1 MCRGV
6 GRGTRGIL
14 ILTTAR
20 SCKQLLRGKGELPAP
35 PGKAGVLNQDLGA
48 ETFAEGPRG
57 FNKLKAFLPVSLVT
71 YVSPRG
77 FVHLF
82 QLKELDAGLQLRQR
96 DAAAAKITFHSR
108 GLMVPKYP
116 FLSFYA

>member
-1 MCRGV
+1 MWAGARG
-6 GRGTRGIL
+6 GIL

-20 SCKQLLRGKGELPAP
+20 SCKQLLQSKGELPAP

-48 ETFAEGPRG
+48 KMLAECPGG
-57 FNKLKAFLPVSLVT
+57 FNKLKTFLPISLVT

-96 DAAAAKITFHSR
+96 DAAAAKIPFHSR
-108 GLMVPKYP
+108 RLMVPKYP
-116 FLSFYA
+116 FLSCYA